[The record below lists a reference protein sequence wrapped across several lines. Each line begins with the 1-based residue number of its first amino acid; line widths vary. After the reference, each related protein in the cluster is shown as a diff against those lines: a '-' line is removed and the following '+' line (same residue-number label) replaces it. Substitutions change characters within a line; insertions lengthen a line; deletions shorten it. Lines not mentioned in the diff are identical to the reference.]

1 MASVTINCWLI
12 GSVYKVILLCLTEFK
27 LGAVHSLPTN
37 EEGEQ
42 WTWNG
47 EDNKE
52 ASGEESNNHDELCN
66 QDGKYLWKR
75 NHIKIFLF
83 DVTTYNIKL

>member
-1 MASVTINCWLI
+1 M
-12 GSVYKVILLCLTEFK
+12 ILSCPIEFK

-42 WTWNG
+42 WTWGG

-66 QDGKYLWKR
+66 QDGKYL
-75 NHIKIFLF
+75 
-83 DVTTYNIKL
+83 

>member
-1 MASVTINCWLI
+1 MLNCRQFDLVHI
-12 GSVYKVILLCLTEFK
+12 MILLCLIEFK
-27 LGAVHSLPTN
+27 LGVVHSLPTN

-42 WTWNG
+42 WTWGG

-66 QDGKYLWKR
+66 QNGKYL
-75 NHIKIFLF
+75 
-83 DVTTYNIKL
+83 